1 MTKKILLVMM
11 AVAFSTAAM
20 SQSMSSPGVKVGI
33 RGGLNL
39 AQMKYEPQDQTN
51 GMPNGNSL
59 ASYNLGLV
67 LDFGIIN
74 GLSIQTGAG
83 ISGKGSK
90 VEWSS
95 GSFKYTEKMNPMYV
109 EVPLDL
115 VFKPQ
120 IGPSTRLYFGVGP
133 YLGIGVAGK
142 ASFTGNTPV
151 GNYYSDHTLK
161 FGNDNNDDLK
171 RTDIGG
177 EVMAGFEFNGI
188 TLGARYGLSFTNN
201 APTGNNNAAKILKN
215 KVLSIDAGFFFQ

>member
-1 MTKKILLVMM
+1 MTKKILLVLM

-20 SQSMSSPGVKVGI
+20 SQGVKVGL

-39 AQMKYEPQDQTN
+39 ADMKYEPLDQTN
-51 GMPNGNSL
+51 GIPNGNSL

-95 GSFKYTEKMNPMYV
+95 GSFKYTEKMNPMYM
-109 EVPLDL
+109 EVPLDI
-115 VFKPQ
+115 VFKPN
-120 IGPSTRLYFGVGP
+120 IGANTRLYFGVGP

-151 GNYYSDHTLK
+151 GDYYSNHTLK
-161 FGNDNNDDLK
+161 FGNGNNDDLK
-171 RTDIGG
+171 RLDAGG
-177 EVMAGFEFNGI
+177 EVMAGFEFNNI

-201 APTGNNNAAKILKN
+201 APAGNNNAAKILKN